1 MRMTRCTAA
10 IATALA
16 AAALAAGCGG
26 NSGGPAPSSGGDS
39 GDSGGTTASGSANQ
53 TLTLNYDSQIVTGWD
68 PSTTNSNEVI
78 ALQNI
83 YDTLTRYDSA
93 AQEVKPRLAESWTS
107 ANKGKRWTFKLR
119 SGVKFQTG
127 RPMTSADV
135 KKSIERTIALGEGAH
150 YIWDSVKTITTP
162 DDTTVVF
169 DLKYPAAL
177 DLIASAA
184 YAAYVYDTTPAKGK
198 KLHKWF
204 EDGHAAG
211 TGPYKL
217 DEYKAG
223 QEVEVR
229 LSRFED
235 YWGGWEGEH
244 YGNVVF
250 RVGATAAT
258 NAQLLRS
265 GEVSWVNQMG
275 PQLWEAMSK
284 AEGVTTTNNPSFQNL
299 LAMLNT
305 KSGPLADVRLRQ
317 ALSYAMDYEGFA
329 AALKG
334 SLSVASGILPP
345 SVWGHSDDLS
355 AYAHDPEKAKQL
367 LGEAGYGP
375 GKKALKLKMTYTA
388 GDAME
393 QTVASL
399 MKSQLAQLNVT
410 LDVQP
415 LQWPTQW
422 AKGKSEDVAKRQDV
436 FLFYWWP
443 DYADP
448 GSWFTTAF
456 KTEDPPFF
464 NVSYYSNPTMDGQME
479 EAQRLAA
486 TDRQRAIDLYR
497 EMQQKLYEDAPMITL
512 GDVQYQR
519 ALRKSVGNYVDDPAY
534 PHVVFAHE
542 LKPQAG

>member
-16 AAALAAGCGG
+16 AAVLAAGCGG
-26 NSGGPAPSSGGDS
+26 NSGGPAPSSGTDT
-39 GDSGGTTASGSANQ
+39 GGTPSGSGNE

-93 AQEVKPRLAESWTS
+93 AKEVKPRLAESWS
-107 ANKGKRWTFKLR
+107 SSEDGKRWTFKLR
-119 SGVKFQTG
+119 SGVKFHSG
-127 RPMTSADV
+127 RAMTSADV
-135 KKSIERTIALGEGAH
+135 KKSIERTIDLAQGAH
-150 YIWDSVKTITTP
+150 YIWDSVKKISTP

-177 DLIASAA
+177 DLIGSAA
-184 YAAYVYDTTPAKGK
+184 YAAYIYDTTPAKGK

-204 EDGHAAG
+204 EDGNAAG

-217 DEYKAG
+217 DAYDAG

-244 YGNVVF
+244 YAKVVF

-275 PQLWEAMSK
+275 PQLWEAMGK
-284 AEGVTTTNNPSFQNL
+284 TEGVQTTNNPSFQNL

-305 KSGPLADVRLRQ
+305 ESGPLKDIRVRQ
-317 ALSYAMDYEGFA
+317 AVAHAMDYDGFV

-334 SLSVASGILPP
+334 SLSKASGILPP
-345 SVWGHSDDLS
+345 SVWGHSDDLPV
-355 AYAHDPEKAKQL
+355 YEHDTEKAEQL
-367 LGEAGYGP
+367 LSEAGYGP
-375 GKKALKLKMTYTA
+375 GKKPLKLLMTYTA
-388 GDAME
+388 GDSME
-393 QTVASL
+393 QTIASL
-399 MKSQLAQLNVT
+399 MKSQLAQLDIT

-415 LQWPTQW
+415 LQWTTQW
-422 AKGKSEDVAKRQDV
+422 AKAKSEDTAKRQDV

-464 NVSYYSNPTMDGQME
+464 NLSYYSNPEVDEQME

-486 TDRQRAIDLYR
+486 TDRDRATELYHD
-497 EMQQKLYEDAPMITL
+497 MQVVLLEDSPVITL

-519 ALRKSVGNYVDDPAY
+519 ALRKSVGNYTDDPAY

-542 LKPQAG
+542 LTPQAG

>member
-1 MRMTRCTAA
+1 MRMTRCTGA

-16 AAALAAGCGG
+16 AAVLAAGCGG
-26 NSGGPAPSSGGDS
+26 NSGGPAPSSGGDA
-39 GDSGGTTASGSANQ
+39 GGTPAVAEDQ
-53 TLTLNYDSQIVTGWD
+53 ALTLTYDSQIVTGWD

-93 AQEVKPRLAESWTS
+93 AKEVKPRLAESWTS
-107 ANKGKRWTFKLR
+107 ENGGKRWSFKLR
-119 SGVKFQTG
+119 SGVKFHSG
-127 RPMTSADV
+127 NPMTSADV
-135 KKSIERTIALGEGAH
+135 KKSVDRTIELAQGAH
-150 YIWDSVKTITTP
+150 YIWDSVKKITTP

-184 YAAYVYDTTPAKGK
+184 YAAYVYDTSAAPAK

-204 EDGHAAG
+204 EDGNAAG

-229 LSRFED
+229 LSRSDD
-235 YWGGWEGEH
+235 YWGGWEGAH
-244 YGNVVF
+244 YANVVY
-250 RVGATAAT
+250 RVSTTAAT
-258 NAQLLRS
+258 NAQLLRT
-265 GEVSWVNQMG
+265 GEVSWVRDFG
-275 PQLWEAMSK
+275 PQLWEAMGK
-284 AEGVTTTNNPSFQNL
+284 AEGVQTTSNPSFQNL

-305 KSGPLADVRLRQ
+305 ESGPLADIRLRQ
-317 ALSYAMDYEGFA
+317 ALSYAMDYDGFV

-334 SLSVASGILPP
+334 SLSKSSGILPP
-345 SVWGHSDDLS
+345 SVWGHSDDLPV
-355 AYAHDPEKAKQL
+355 YAHDPEKAKQL
-367 LGEAGYGP
+367 LAEAGYGP
-375 GKKALKLKMTYTA
+375 GKKPLKLQMTYTA
-388 GDAME
+388 GDQME
-393 QTVASL
+393 QTISSL

-410 LDVQP
+410 LEVQP

-422 AKGKSEDVAKRQDV
+422 SKAKSEDVAKRQDV

-464 NVSYYSNPTMDGQME
+464 NLSYYSNPEIDGQME
-479 EAQRLAA
+479 EAQQLAA
-486 TDRQRAIDLYR
+486 TDRERAIELYKQ
-497 EMQQKLYEDAPMITL
+497 MQETLLEDAPVITL

-519 ALRKSVGNYVDDPAY
+519 ALRKSVGGYVDDPAY

-542 LKPQAG
+542 LTPQAG